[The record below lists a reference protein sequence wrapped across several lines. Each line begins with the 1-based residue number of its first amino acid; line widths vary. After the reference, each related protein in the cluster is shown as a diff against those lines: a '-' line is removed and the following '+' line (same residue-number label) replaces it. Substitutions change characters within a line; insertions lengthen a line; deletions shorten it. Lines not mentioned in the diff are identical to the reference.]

1 MYSPWWREVH
11 LGSHLF
17 WHHSDTY
24 IDIRKQV
31 FTCTCT
37 LWLIIYESSKRKS
50 SVVISFL
57 AESKFSFQIINFSML
72 ENFDNFRIFYEI
84 SMSKSAE
91 CCNCPRKCTCVYNAW
106 NNYHFRSN
114 FQKLLPSVH
123 DFWVISVEFLG
134 STKKQCLNIFHFYL
148 IIQRSVWILHQWEDV
163 HHWMSLLRHLSI
175 TMNFPFKSRQ
185 VSRNSYL

>member
-1 MYSPWWREVH
+1 MHSPWWREVH

-50 SVVISFL
+50 SVSISFL

-72 ENFDNFRIFYEI
+72 ENFDNFVFFKNFNVKICRMPQLPEKNVKIQ
-84 SMSKSAE
+84 ML
-91 CCNCPRKCTCVYNAW
+91 VYASSNK
-106 NNYHFRSN
+106 YFRSN
-114 FQKLLPSVH
+114 FQKLLQSVP
-123 DFWVISVEFLG
+123 DFWVISVEFLE
-134 STKKQCLNIFHFYL
+134 STKKQCLNIFHFCS
-148 IIQRSVWILHQWEDV
+148 IIQHSVWILHQWEAV

-175 TMNFPFKSRQ
+175 TTNFPFKSR
-185 VSRNSYL
+185 

>member
-1 MYSPWWREVH
+1 MTRSPSRFTSILTPFGYLHRYSKASIYMYVYTVTH
-11 LGSHLF
+11 N
-17 WHHSDTY
+17 
-24 IDIRKQV
+24 
-31 FTCTCT
+31 
-37 LWLIIYESSKRKS
+37 LWIIKTKIKRY
-50 SVVISFL
+50 VISFL

-148 IIQRSVWILHQWEDV
+148 IIQHSVWILHQWEDV
-163 HHWMSLLRHLSI
+163 HHWMSLLRPLSI

>member
-50 SVVISFL
+50 SVSISFL

-72 ENFDNFRIFYEI
+72 ENFDNFVFFKML
-84 SMSKSAE
+84 MSKSAE
-91 CCNCPRKCTCVYNAW
+91 CRNCPRRMSKSKCICKMHQIINILGPIPK
-106 NNYHFRSN
+106 NCCSLFSIFGLFLSN
-114 FQKLLPSVH
+114 FSSQPKSNVWTSFIFARP
-123 DFWVISVEFLG
+123 F
-134 STKKQCLNIFHFYL
+134 NIRFGY
-148 IIQRSVWILHQWEDV
+148 
-163 HHWMSLLRHLSI
+163 SI
-175 TMNFPFKSRQ
+175 NERLYTIGCRCC
-185 VSRNSYL
+185 VTYR